1 LNQSIDSTIKNLR
14 CLLKNQSNQSI
25 NKSHLFCWELNII
38 LYVFLLQSSSIITR
52 STLLDWS
59 SSRVFISTFWLN
71 SITWIK
77 SSDSTQLLK
86 LNLLIQLNY
95 SSWIFWFNLMLI
107 SSQNSIRVLDLTRQ
121 AIEYDV
127 KRVKY
132 RNFSD
137 FSPLHYLF
145 ALPFW

>member
-1 LNQSIDSTIKNLR
+1 
-14 CLLKNQSNQSI
+14 LLKNESNQSI

-38 LYVFLLQSSSIITR
+38 LYVFLLQSSSIITH

-59 SSRVFISTFWLN
+59 SSRVFIFTFWLN
-71 SITWIK
+71 SITQIK

-107 SSQNSIRVLDLTRQ
+107 LSQNSIQVLDLTRQ

-132 RNFSD
+132 RNFSG

-145 ALPFW
+145 ALSFW

>member
-1 LNQSIDSTIKNLR
+1 MNQSIDSTIKNLR

>member
-1 LNQSIDSTIKNLR
+1 M
-14 CLLKNQSNQSI
+14 LKNESNQSI

-38 LYVFLLQSSSIITR
+38 LYVFLLQSSSIITH

-59 SSRVFISTFWLN
+59 SSRVFIFTFWLN
-71 SITWIK
+71 SITQIK

-107 SSQNSIRVLDLTRQ
+107 LSQNSIQVLDLTRQ

-132 RNFSD
+132 RNFSG

-145 ALPFW
+145 ALSFW

>member
-1 LNQSIDSTIKNLR
+1 M
-14 CLLKNQSNQSI
+14 LKNESNQSI

-38 LYVFLLQSSSIITR
+38 LYVFLLQSSSIITH

-59 SSRVFISTFWLN
+59 SSRVFIFTFWLN
-71 SITWIK
+71 SITQIK

-95 SSWIFWFNLMLI
+95 SSSIFWFNLMLI
-107 SSQNSIRVLDLTRQ
+107 LSQNSIQVLDLTRQ

-132 RNFSD
+132 RNFSG

-145 ALPFW
+145 ALSFW